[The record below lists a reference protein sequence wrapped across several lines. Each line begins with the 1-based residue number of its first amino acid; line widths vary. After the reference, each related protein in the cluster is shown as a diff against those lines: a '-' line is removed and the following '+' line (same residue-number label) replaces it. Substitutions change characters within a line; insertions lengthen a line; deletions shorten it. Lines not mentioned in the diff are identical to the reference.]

1 MIRFLWKK
9 GFLND
14 LFAFLLSSSVSCV
27 SVDAFSQNSKRPT
40 SQLRRHLKIDVETF
54 DVAKTPD
61 HRRLNKAGRRRAKYP
76 TTN

>member
-40 SQLRRHLKIDVETF
+40 SQLRRHLK
-54 DVAKTPD
+54 
-61 HRRLNKAGRRRAKYP
+61 HRRRDFRRRKDA
-76 TTN
+76 